1 MSSQCSQAIHTN
13 IYSYS
18 GHVCLSS
25 TVIVL
30 QSVRIHLSS
39 IYNLIFPITN
49 VFFAGILVLN
59 DSKRVYNS
67 LHNVLTCLS
76 QYPLALNRQFR
87 KVIAIYCRSFTIH
100 TLSDVMLCHFGF
112 KTAVLKLA
120 EGVHNSLYVIQVTE
134 LASGISSV
142 NLSTRLH
149 FEYNVLRLKLEKFK
163 IRFDLK
169 KIISRNYVL

>member
-149 FEYNVLRLKLEKFK
+149 FEYNVLRLKLETFK
-163 IRFDLK
+163 IHFDLK
-169 KIISRNYVL
+169 KSFP

>member
-1 MSSQCSQAIHTN
+1 M
-13 IYSYS
+13 
-18 GHVCLSS
+18 
-25 TVIVL
+25 
-30 QSVRIHLSS
+30 
-39 IYNLIFPITN
+39 
-49 VFFAGILVLN
+49 
-59 DSKRVYNS
+59 
-67 LHNVLTCLS
+67 LTCLS

-149 FEYNVLRLKLEKFK
+149 FVYNVLRLKLEKFK

-169 KIISRNYVL
+169 KSFPGTMYYKLQKRLPLRTLRQKWFLIDFKWFNLGYKLTWQPDFKPEYYVLQMSSKHTKDNLIPL